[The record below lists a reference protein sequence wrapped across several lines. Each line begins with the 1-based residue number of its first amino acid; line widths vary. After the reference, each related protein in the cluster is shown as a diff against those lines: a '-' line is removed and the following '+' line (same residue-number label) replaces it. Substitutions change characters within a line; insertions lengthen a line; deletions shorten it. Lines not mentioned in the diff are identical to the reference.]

1 MMNIELDAIEGAGVL
16 EQLFCPASNDECI
29 KEAVTEA
36 QKRKATP
43 VFSGVLKYF
52 PDALKE
58 VAKCSKAGN
67 DQHNPNQPLF
77 WDRTKSKDELDAL
90 TRHLIDHSVD
100 PVDTDGVL
108 HLAKVAWRSLAA
120 LQKHLEGKNI

>member
-1 MMNIELDAIEGAGVL
+1 MKLELTPLEGAQVL
-16 EQLFCPASNDECI
+16 EELFNPASNE
-29 KEAVTEA
+29 KTVA
-36 QKRKATP
+36 QERKDTP

-67 DQHNPNQPLF
+67 DQHNPDKPLF
-77 WDRTKSKDELDAL
+77 WDRSKSGDELDAL

-120 LQKHLEGKNI
+120 LQKHLEGQEI